1 MTKPALAILATALA
15 LAGCGTLLSGPML
28 SKESIQNRTALALH
42 QPANAVI
49 IADRRYDGVAHTSYA
64 AWTPHGV
71 YNCVIK
77 DGSASTVKLTEP
89 PRCSPE

>member
-1 MTKPALAILATALA
+1 MTKPTLAIIAASLA
-15 LAGCGTLLSGPML
+15 LVGCTDTML
-28 SKESIQNRTALALH
+28 SKDSIRNSTALALH
-42 QPANAVI
+42 QPADAVI

-77 DGSASTVKLTEP
+77 DGSASAVKLTDP